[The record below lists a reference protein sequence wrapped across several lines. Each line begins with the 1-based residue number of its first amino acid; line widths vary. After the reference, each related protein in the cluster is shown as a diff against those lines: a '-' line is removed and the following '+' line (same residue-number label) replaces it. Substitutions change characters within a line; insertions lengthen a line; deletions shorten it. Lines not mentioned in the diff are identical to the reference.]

1 MKKILVIQYSQTGQ
15 LSDVVAS
22 VCRPLVESAD
32 VEVMTETLEPVKPYP
47 YPWKFFEFLDVFPE
61 SVYLD
66 PPELKPLTVYADEDF
81 DLVILAY
88 QVWYLSPSLP
98 ITAFLKSDAGKQLLG
113 NKPVVTVIACRDMW
127 AMAQET
133 VKNLLTDMNA
143 RLLDNI
149 VLTDQGS
156 SMASFATTPHWL
168 LTGKKDAFW
177 KFPPAG
183 IVDDEIQKACR
194 FGLALLEGIKND
206 QEKNNEPMLSGLKAA
221 TADVSL
227 IKSEKIG
234 YRSFK
239 IWGKLIRK
247 VGQPGNP
254 RRKPVLVIYIVFLI
268 LMIVTVVPVNMLLKR
283 MLAKFS
289 RQKQEAMK
297 QYFEQP
303 SGSGDERMNQFKCH

>member
-22 VCRPLVESAD
+22 ICRPLQESKD
-32 VEVMTETLEPVKPYP
+32 VEVVIETLEPVKPYP

-66 PPELKPLTVYADEDF
+66 PPELKPLTVSVDEDF
-81 DLVILAY
+81 DLVIFAY
-88 QVWYLSPSLP
+88 QVWFLSPSLP
-98 ITAFLKSDAGKQLLG
+98 ITAFLKSKAGKQLLE

-133 VKNLLTDMNA
+133 VKKMLADMNV

-156 SMASFATTPHWL
+156 SLASFITTPHWL
-168 LTGKKDAFW
+168 FTGKKDAFW

-183 IVDDEIQKACR
+183 IADEEIQKACR
-194 FGLALLEGIKND
+194 FGLALLEGINND
-206 QEKNNEPMLSGLKAA
+206 CEKNNEPILSGLKVV
-221 TADVSL
+221 TADTSL

-234 YRSFK
+234 YRSFR

-247 VGQPGNP
+247 AGQPGDA
-254 RRKPVLVIYIVFLI
+254 RRKPVLVIYIVFLV

-283 MLAKFS
+283 ILAKFS

>member
-22 VCRPLVESAD
+22 ICRPLVESAD
-32 VEVMTETLEPVKPYP
+32 VEVVIETLEPVKPYP

-66 PPELKPLTVYADEDF
+66 PPALKPLTVSVDEDF

-88 QVWYLSPSLP
+88 QVWFLSPSLP
-98 ITAFLKSDAGKQLLG
+98 ITAFLKSEAGKQLLE
-113 NKPVVTVIACRDMW
+113 NKPVVTVIGCRDMW

-133 VKNLLTDMNA
+133 VKKMLTDMNA

-149 VLTDQGS
+149 VLTDQGT
-156 SMASFATTPHWL
+156 SMASFVTTPHWL
-168 LTGKKDAFW
+168 LTGKKEAFW

-183 IVDDEIQKACR
+183 IADEEIQKACR
-194 FGLALLEGIKND
+194 FGLALQEGINNNC
-206 QEKNNEPMLSGLKAA
+206 EKNNEPILSGLKAV
-221 TADVSL
+221 TADTSL
-227 IKSEKIG
+227 VKSEKIG

-247 VGQPGNP
+247 AGQPGDA
-254 RRKPVLVIYIVFLI
+254 RRKPVLVIYIAFLV
-268 LMIVTVVPVNMLLKR
+268 LMIVTVVPVNILLKR
-283 MLAKFS
+283 ILAKFS
-289 RQKQEAMK
+289 RQKQEVMK

-303 SGSGDERMNQFKCH
+303 SGSGDEKMNQFKCH

>member
-15 LSDVVAS
+15 LTDVVAS
-22 VCRPLVESAD
+22 VCRPLQESND
-32 VEVMTETLEPVKPYP
+32 IEVVIETLEPVKPYP
-47 YPWKFFEFLDVFPE
+47 YPWTFFQFLDVFPE

-66 PPELKPLTVYADEDF
+66 PPELKPLTVSAKDDF

-98 ITAFLKSDAGKQLLG
+98 ITAFLKSHAGKQLLE
-113 NKPVVTVIACRDMW
+113 NKPVITVIACRDMW

-133 VKNLLTDMNA
+133 VKKMLAEMSA
-143 RLLDNI
+143 RLLDNV

-156 SMASFATTPHWL
+156 SMASFVTTPHWL

-177 KFPPAG
+177 TFPAAG
-183 IVDDEIQKACR
+183 IVDEEIQKASR
-194 FGLALLEGIKND
+194 FGLALLEGLGND
-206 QEKNNEPMLSGLKAA
+206 QEKADAPMLTGLKAV
-221 TADVSL
+221 TADISL

-234 YRSFK
+234 YRSFR

-247 VGQPGNP
+247 VGQSGDPW
-254 RRKPVLVIYIVFLI
+254 RKPVLVIYILFLI

-283 MLAKFS
+283 LFALISKN
-289 RQKQEAMK
+289 KQEEMK
-297 QYFEQP
+297 LYFEQP
-303 SGSGDERMNQFKCH
+303 SGSGTERIKLFKR

>member
-15 LSDVVAS
+15 LSNVVAAI
-22 VCRPLVESAD
+22 CHPLQKNND
-32 VEVMTETLEPVKPYP
+32 VEVVVETLEPVKPYP
-47 YPWKFFEFLDVFPE
+47 YPWRFFEFLDVFPE

-66 PPELKPLTVYADEDF
+66 PPELKPLTVSADEDF

-98 ITAFLKSDAGKQLLG
+98 ITAFLKSDAGKQLLE
-113 NKPVVTVIACRDMW
+113 NKPVVTVIGCRDMW

-133 VKNLLTDMNA
+133 VKKLLTDMNA
-143 RLLDNI
+143 RLLDNV

-156 SMASFATTPHWL
+156 PMASFITTPHWL

-183 IVDDEIQKACR
+183 IAEKEIQKTCR
-194 FGLALLEGIKND
+194 FGLALLDGIKD
-206 QEKNNEPMLSGLKAA
+206 DREKNNEPMLSGLKAV

-247 VGQPGNP
+247 VGQPGDS

-283 MLAKFS
+283 MLAKLS
-289 RQKQEAMK
+289 RQKQEAMQ

-303 SGSGDERMNQFKCH
+303 SGSGEEKMNQFKCH